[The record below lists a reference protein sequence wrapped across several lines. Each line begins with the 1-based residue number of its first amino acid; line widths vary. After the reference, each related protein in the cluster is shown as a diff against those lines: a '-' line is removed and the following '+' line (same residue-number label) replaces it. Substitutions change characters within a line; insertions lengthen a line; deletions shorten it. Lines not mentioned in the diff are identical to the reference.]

1 MIDIESDSDFTVNQ
15 ASFRDLSGQVLT
27 VWNSQLTLLNTS
39 FSNVNLSSQPMIKVY
54 NSKLTL
60 TEGSRIQNVQE
71 TTMTNQDGI
80 FKVRDST
87 I

>member
-15 ASFRDLSGQVLT
+15 ASFRNLSGQVLT

-39 FSNVNLSSQPMIKVY
+39 FSNVYLSSQPMIKVY

-60 TEGSRIQNVQE
+60 TEGSRI
-71 TTMTNQDGI
+71 
-80 FKVRDST
+80 
-87 I
+87 